1 MTDRSPLLHFDDLAV
16 GDRHRS
22 ASVTISHDQITAFAA
37 EFDPQPFH
45 LDDDA
50 ARATL
55 FGGLAAS
62 GWHTAAL
69 TMKLIVT
76 SGMPFA
82 GGYIGAGVQL
92 DWPRPV
98 RPGDTLHVESEV
110 IELIPSKSKPD
121 RGIVVV
127 RNETK
132 NERDEVVQVQTA
144 KLVVPRR
151 VAPG

>member
-132 NERDEVVQVQTA
+132 NQHGEVVQVQTA

>member
-22 ASVTISHDQITAFAA
+22 ASVTISREQITAFAA